1 MYNTYV
7 CNLMCLDTR
16 VYISEVFSTIKSGGT
31 SVTPRHVLVHLGVF
45 PATAVALIFPVPHL
59 ILKDFLPFAV
69 FGWHFR
75 VSYKWNLIG

>member
-1 MYNTYV
+1 
-7 CNLMCLDTR
+7 MCLDTR
-16 VYISEVFSTIKSGGT
+16 VYISEVFSTIKSGGI
-31 SVTPRHVLVHLGVF
+31 SVTPRHVLVPLGVSS
-45 PATAVALIFPVPHL
+45 PTAVALIFPAPHL